1 MPVKTGKMPEKIIAS
16 AKYHTSILAE
26 LHNNP
31 KNRNVIIENAL
42 NIIGTYFGFYMDN
55 LARRD
60 HMSFH
65 HVYETDKTGQQNA
78 RLFYYT
84 IVTNSGTPSIQYNF
98 KTATAQE
105 KSGQVYRRK
114 AFIMED
120 GTPLTIKPRNG
131 KYLVFDSNGDK
142 VFTKKAY
149 IPNPGGTQV
158 QGSFTNAFNTFMAN
172 QASAILED
180 MGFYDKINEGISK
193 ESDLAL
199 TRISAGNLNGMSM
212 ASESANKIAR
222 RSKK

>member
-1 MPVKTGKMPEKIIAS
+1 MPVDTGKMPQKIIAA
-16 AKYHTSILAE
+16 AKYHTMLLSEIHE
-26 LHNNP
+26 NP
-31 KNRNVIIENAL
+31 KNRNVIIENGL

-60 HMSFH
+60 HASFH
-65 HVYETDKTGQQNA
+65 HVYETGSTGSQNA

-84 IVTNSGTPSIQYNF
+84 ISKASGIPSIQYQF
-98 KTATAQE
+98 KTATATE
-105 KSGQVYRRK
+105 KSGQVYRKK

-131 KYLVFDSNGDK
+131 KYLVFDVNGEK
-142 VFTKKAY
+142 VFAKKVF
-149 IPNPGGTQV
+149 IPEPGGPQV
-158 QGSFTNAFNTFMAN
+158 QGSFAKAFDMFMNN
-172 QASAILED
+172 QASSILED

-199 TRISAGNLNGMSM
+199 TRISSGNLNSSSM

-222 RSKK
+222 RTK

>member
-1 MPVKTGKMPEKIIAS
+1 MPVDTGKMPQKIIAA
-16 AKYHTSILAE
+16 AKYHTMLLSEIHE
-26 LHNNP
+26 NP
-31 KNRNVIIENAL
+31 KNRNVIIENGL

-60 HMSFH
+60 HASFH
-65 HVYETDKTGQQNA
+65 HVYETGSTGSQNA

-84 IVTNSGTPSIQYNF
+84 ISKASGIPSIQYQF
-98 KTATAQE
+98 KTATATE
-105 KSGQVYRRK
+105 KSGQVYRKK

-131 KYLVFDSNGDK
+131 KYLVFDVNGEK
-142 VFTKKAY
+142 VFAKKVF
-149 IPNPGGTQV
+149 IPEPGGPQV
-158 QGSFTNAFNTFMAN
+158 QGSFAKAFDMFMNN
-172 QASAILED
+172 QAASILED

-199 TRISAGNLNGMSM
+199 TRISSGNLNSSSM

-222 RSKK
+222 RTK

>member
-1 MPVKTGKMPEKIIAS
+1 MPEKIIAS
-16 AKYHTSILAE
+16 AKYHTGLLAE

-31 KNRNVIIENAL
+31 KNRNMIIEGAL
-42 NIIGTYFGFYMDN
+42 NTIGTYFGFYMDN

-131 KYLVFDSNGDK
+131 KYLVFDSNGEK
-142 VFTKKAY
+142 VFAKKAY

-158 QGSFTNAFNTFMAN
+158 EGAFADAFNMFMAR
-172 QASAILED
+172 QASSILED

-199 TRISAGNLNGMSM
+199 TRISEGNLNGISM